1 MWFQV
6 IAKDMIAK
14 GHSGSI
20 VNICSLGTRAPLPM
34 VSIYSMTK
42 SAVERLSKSMAKEL
56 GPHKVLSVCMNLY
69 GNFESLS
76 LDHFERVY
84 IF

>member
-20 VNICSLGTRAPLPM
+20 VNICSLGIRAPLPM
-34 VSIYSMTK
+34 VSIFSMTK
-42 SAVERLSKSMAKEL
+42 SIYRIDLCCI
-56 GPHKVLSVCMNLY
+56 GIDQ
-69 GNFESLS
+69 F
-76 LDHFERVY
+76 Y
-84 IF
+84 IC